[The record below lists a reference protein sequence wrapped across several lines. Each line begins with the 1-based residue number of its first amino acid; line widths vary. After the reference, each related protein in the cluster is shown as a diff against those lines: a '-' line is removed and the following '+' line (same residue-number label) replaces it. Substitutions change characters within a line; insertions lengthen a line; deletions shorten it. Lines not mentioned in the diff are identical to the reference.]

1 MRECSGKRGP
11 RSSIGVGPRCKR
23 VTESFSKVCD
33 NTNMANGL
41 SRVSPGCISP
51 VLRHC
56 ATGGWPGGSRRSQAG
71 GQVLPCRRPA
81 SETKLN
87 GWWEVVNP
95 STIVG
100 TGMSAL
106 TVSGEFCMFVVN
118 LRSADMGEI
127 ASARTACLHLRRR
140 CCEPITVN
148 PPHTNWENHRVMA
161 LGLTSLDTVAC
172 PT

>member
-1 MRECSGKRGP
+1 MDEACGCCFGSVRMVLKYPGNQVDGLP
-11 RSSIGVGPRCKR
+11 RRSA
-23 VTESFSKVCD
+23 
-33 NTNMANGL
+33 NTQTAKCP
-41 SRVSPGCISP
+41 SRVSLGYSSP

-81 SETKLN
+81 SEMKLD

-95 STIVG
+95 STTVG

-118 LRSADMGEI
+118 LHSADMVAI
-127 ASARTACLHLRRR
+127 TSARTACLHLRRR
-140 CCEPITVN
+140 CCEPIECE
-148 PPHTNWENHRVMA
+148 PSPYE
-161 LGLTSLDTVAC
+161 LGWTTGSWRKD
-172 PT
+172 